1 MTETTTYDTTFTI
14 RRGEEEIWVDRSDQW
29 CPFSVLKHL
38 LMTTS
43 CNPRDT
49 ERIFEDRLESNNL
62 TAFEI
67 RVLLTWACKFGKTS
81 IADLLIKQLSS
92 DIEADPAHNYIK
104 RLYSDR
110 SSATRGLAPLL
121 PAAQHGMTSTV
132 AKLLQEGEHP
142 NCFDSKGRTPLMMA
156 AEHGHLAVVKVL
168 LNDSRKTK
176 VDLHV
181 TDAAGRNV
189 MHYATQNRMVDV
201 CIYMIKQA
209 SHEEKFEDRH
219 GVTALPLAAVAGLAE
234 VVKALKKKAEDGII
248 DINAAC
254 EDNKMTA
261 LHYAVQY
268 TLEAYRVGNKDF
280 CSDSEWHNAA
290 EGHDTIAALLS
301 IPGIDANRCDAD
313 GETALEFAASR
324 GNIHVVKT
332 LLKHDKEMK

>member
-1 MTETTTYDTTFTI
+1 
-14 RRGEEEIWVDRSDQW
+14 
-29 CPFSVLKHL
+29 
-38 LMTTS
+38 
-43 CNPRDT
+43 
-49 ERIFEDRLESNNL
+49 
-62 TAFEI
+62 
-67 RVLLTWACKFGKTS
+67 
-81 IADLLIKQLSS
+81 
-92 DIEADPAHNYIK
+92 
-104 RLYSDR
+104 
-110 SSATRGLAPLL
+110 
-121 PAAQHGMTSTV
+121 
-132 AKLLQEGEHP
+132 
-142 NCFDSKGRTPLMMA
+142 MA
-156 AEHGHLAVVKVL
+156 VEHGHLAVVKVL
-168 LNDSRKTK
+168 LDDSRTNPNHREKLGKTALMLAIDKEDREIDTIMYLISEPK
-176 VDLHV
+176 VDL
-181 TDAAGRNV
+181 R
-189 MHYATQNRMVDV
+189 NRMVDV

-234 VVKALKKKAEDGII
+234 VVKALKKKAEDGVI

-313 GETALEFAASR
+313 GKTALEFAASR

-332 LLKHDKEMK
+332 LLKHDKEMKVSSDFLASSVNNPYIAWLLRSYRDRHSRS